1 MIQTIRHS
9 GEGKTMKILKRSV
22 VVRGQSAERDE
33 DVEYTGSETT
43 LKDNGNGEHMSLHV
57 SKLIEHTTPKVN
69 PNVNYGLWVI
79 MMCRYR
85 FYCNKHTALV

>member
-1 MIQTIRHS
+1 M
-9 GEGKTMKILKRSV
+9 
-22 VVRGQSAERDE
+22 
-33 DVEYTGSETT
+33 EYTGSETT

-85 FYCNKHTALV
+85 FYCNKHTALVLDVGRVPVHVWWQGLWEFSASSAQF